1 MDLIALIGISA
12 ILFYVFNEVLKYNN
26 LDPMEF
32 SIVYIVYILFVLLAL
47 FLPKNRFL

>member
-1 MDLIALIGISA
+1 MDLIAIIGISV

-32 SIVYIVYILFVLLAL
+32 SIVYIVYILFVSLTL
-47 FLPKNRFL
+47 FLPKNGFL

>member
-1 MDLIALIGISA
+1 MDLIALVGISI

-32 SIVYIVYILFVLLAL
+32 SIVYIVYFLFVSLAL
-47 FLPKNRFL
+47 FSPQKGFL